1 MSHLLLL
8 GATGF
13 LGTHI
18 HAAARHHPRI
28 ERVSTLGRDRCDL
41 HTIAV
46 AELADLLRQLAPAA
60 IVNATG
66 RLDGTSTDLITAN
79 TLATAKLIDAI
90 AVATPATRLV
100 RLGSAGEYGP
110 VPPGQAV
117 TEDHPT
123 NPVSA
128 YGHSHLAAT
137 GLLHHAT
144 TTGTVN
150 GVTLRVFNPIGPGTG
165 KSTLLGAVAARLRR
179 ALTTGS
185 QTIHTGPLTTHR
197 DFIDVRDV
205 ATAAI
210 AAALTPNTHPI
221 LNIGSGRATR
231 IRDAVTALADHA
243 GYTGTIS
250 ESRPTPGRSATITW
264 TQADISRAVRQLA
277 WTPQH
282 TLSDSIKAIWAES
295 ALDPS

>member
-1 MSHLLLL
+1 RVLARHRPAGRLRRGQPLLPGASPPAPARARPPLPNQATGRAASRPARPARSGQYRPGLDRGRAGMSHLLLL

-205 ATAAI
+205 ATAA
-210 AAALTPNTHPI
+210 
-221 LNIGSGRATR
+221 
-231 IRDAVTALADHA
+231 
-243 GYTGTIS
+243 
-250 ESRPTPGRSATITW
+250 
-264 TQADISRAVRQLA
+264 
-277 WTPQH
+277 
-282 TLSDSIKAIWAES
+282 
-295 ALDPS
+295 